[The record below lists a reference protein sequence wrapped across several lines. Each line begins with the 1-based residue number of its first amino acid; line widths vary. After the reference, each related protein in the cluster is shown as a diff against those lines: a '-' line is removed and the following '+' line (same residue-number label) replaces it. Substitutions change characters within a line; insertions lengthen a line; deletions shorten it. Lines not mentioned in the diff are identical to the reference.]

1 MTRPS
6 GNNDRIVSFF
16 AILSLLA
23 ASVVS
28 KEIVAT
34 NDWQKVGENDTI
46 PAGLEIRMDL
56 SKHETWVRMV
66 QEDEKEDIEPQEKKK
81 RCGPSCK
88 DRQRARGNLRG
99 RKRLT
104 PKESSSSATWPLGK
118 IGATLFGFFFLW
130 FGIFHFLRHPRIL
143 SSNQRRQFGGVHEL

>member
-1 MTRPS
+1 MTRPC
-6 GNNDRIVSFF
+6 GNNDGIVSFF

-56 SKHETWVRMV
+56 SKHETWVRLV
-66 QEDEKEDIEPQEKKK
+66 QEEEKEVTAPQEKKK
-81 RCGPSCK
+81 TMRSK
-88 DRQRARGNLRG
+88 LQRSS
-99 RKRLT
+99 
-104 PKESSSSATWPLGK
+104 ESTSQLAW
-118 IGATLFGFFFLW
+118 
-130 FGIFHFLRHPRIL
+130 
-143 SSNQRRQFGGVHEL
+143 